1 MPPFRSRR
9 KVNRDVTA
17 ADATRRRFEGRDD
30 RGFSSSVEQLFA
42 IVFLMILFLFFA
54 QVVVWW
60 HARNILEQAAAEGAR
75 AAAAADGA
83 CVDAGPAATSIATRL
98 GGGWVR
104 SMNIKCTGGTVE
116 GKLVTVTVIAN
127 TPAFFLPGSLTV
139 SARAN
144 APEES
149 P

>member
-1 MPPFRSRR
+1 MPRVQRR
-9 KVNRDVTA
+9 REVNRDVTA

-42 IVFLMILFLFFA
+42 IVFLMLLFLFFA

-83 CVDAGPAATSIATRL
+83 CVDAGPAATSIATRI

-104 SMNIKCTGGTVE
+104 SMDINCTGGTVE
-116 GKLVTVTVIAN
+116 GELVTVTVTAN

>member
-1 MPPFRSRR
+1 MSLFQRRR

-116 GKLVTVTVIAN
+116 GELVTVTVIAN
-127 TPAFFLPGSLTV
+127 TPAFFLPGSLTL

>member
-1 MPPFRSRR
+1 MPRVQRR
-9 KVNRDVTA
+9 RQVRDVTA
-17 ADATRRRFEGRDD
+17 ADATRRRLDGRDD

-42 IVFLMILFLFFA
+42 IVFLLLLFLFFA

-83 CVDAGPAATSIATRL
+83 CVDAGPAATSIATRI

-104 SMNIKCTGGTVE
+104 GMDINCTGGSTE
-116 GKLVTVTVIAN
+116 GELVTVTVSAN
-127 TPAFFLPGSLTV
+127 TPAFFLPGSLKV